1 MQSFVA
7 ASLVLAGSLWAADK
21 VPTGPETGTVVPA
34 FSAVDQTGKV
44 RTLADLT
51 GPKGFMLVFFRSA
64 DW

>member
-1 MQSFVA
+1 
-7 ASLVLAGSLWAADK
+7 
-21 VPTGPETGTVVPA
+21 VVPA